1 MGKAE
6 HQDLSTPSAD
16 PLKRAAG
23 LVVLKFGSAMVGT
36 GDYPHEAVHE
46 AYRWVRAGKDVL
58 IVVSAPAG
66 ETDTL
71 FALAEQ
77 IGHGGRSEHLP
88 RLLRIGELRAAA
100 ILALALERAGLKT
113 AVLDPHEMDL
123 RAEGDPHE
131 AILTGCDTAAVRAV
145 LDATHVVVVPGY
157 CALGKDGGLALLGRG
172 GADYT
177 AAFLGRALGAERVRL
192 IRPAADVAG
201 DLTSSR
207 GIRFAQA
214 AGQALE
220 IAAPARAFAR
230 DPAAPAQTP
239 PRERPLKVALLGC
252 GTVGGG
258 VYAFLARH
266 DDLFEVTKILVR
278 SKDIGRYA
286 DIPERLLTWDPEDPD
301 LARADVV
308 AESIGGQKPAAD
320 LVIAALQR
328 GQDVV
333 TANKEIYARRFAEL
347 QAAAEA
353 GGAELR
359 VSACVGG
366 GVPVI
371 EAVDAAV
378 EAGRTIVAIEGVANG
393 TSNFVLDE
401 MEAGLSLADAVKMAQ
416 EAGYAE
422 ADPSADIDG
431 WDAAAKMAILARRGL
446 GLELLP
452 DMATKDSLRPVTQDD
467 IGRLAASGQRL
478 RQVGRV
484 DRDGNFS
491 VHVAPLPQDA
501 FLAGARGPENRFR
514 LVFADG
520 QEVLLSGLGAGRW
533 PTAEAMFADLLD
545 LHRLRAQTGA
555 A

>member
-1 MGKAE
+1 MARAE
-6 HQDLSTPSAD
+6 HLTPAELAAD
-16 PLKRAAG
+16 PLKSEPEKPGAG
-23 LVVLKFGSAMVGT
+23 PVVLKFGSAMVGN

-46 AYRWVRAGKDVL
+46 AYRWVRAGYDVL
-58 IVVSAPAG
+58 IVVSAPEG

-88 RLLRIGELRAAA
+88 RLLRIGELRSAA
-100 ILALALERAGLKT
+100 IMALALERAGLKT
-113 AVLDPHEMDL
+113 AVMDPHEMDL
-123 RAEGDPHE
+123 RADGDPHD
-131 AILTGCDTAAVRAV
+131 ATLTGCDAAALRAA

-157 CALGKDGGLALLGRG
+157 CAQGVDGGLAMLGKG

-177 AAFLGRALGAERVRL
+177 AVWLGKALGAARVRL
-192 IRPAADVAG
+192 IRTPEELARSDAPSKGERYAREAAQRIEV
-201 DLTSSR
+201 
-207 GIRFAQA
+207 
-214 AGQALE
+214 
-220 IAAPARAFAR
+220 AAPARERAG
-230 DPAAPAQTP
+230 APGN
-239 PRERPLKVALLGC
+239 ERKLKVALLGC

-258 VYAFLARH
+258 VYQFLKRH
-266 DDLFEVTKILVR
+266 NDLFEITKVLVR
-278 SKDIGRYA
+278 SRDASRYA
-286 DIPERLLTWDPEDPD
+286 GIPEDMLTTDAEDSAI
-301 LARADVV
+301 LSADIV
-308 AESIGGQKPAAD
+308 AESIGGMTPAAA
-320 LVIAALQR
+320 LVAAALGR

-347 QAAAEA
+347 DAAARA
-353 GGAELR
+353 TGAEIR

-371 EAVDAAV
+371 EAVDKAV
-378 EAGRTIVAIEGVANG
+378 AEGRTIVSIEGVANG

-401 MEAGLSLADAVKMAQ
+401 MEAGLSLEAAVKLAQ

-431 WDAAAKMAILARRGL
+431 WDAAAKMVILARRGL
-446 GLELLP
+446 RVELSP
-452 DMATKDSLRPVTQDD
+452 DDADKDSLRGLTQGD
-467 IGRLAASGQRL
+467 IQAAAARGERL

-491 VHVAPLPQDA
+491 VKVVSLPKGA

-514 LVFADG
+514 IEFDDG
-520 QEVLLSGLGAGRW
+520 SERAISGLGAGRW